1 MMAKSRAKGGH
12 AHAHGKGHAHSHSL
26 AVYEFFSK
34 LVKSPLDETLRFN
47 VLDKKFWRGQFLN
60 RSTAPALQRI
70 DEALAKLSDVP
81 EEERAA
87 HLESEYRQMF
97 ESDAPCMPP
106 RESDYG
112 RDQADSQVKAFA
124 RSMGLLQNLP
134 EDMPYDHLAS
144 ELMLCAAA
152 EHGHGVK
159 LSAKQ
164 TAQLAVFFQGHPIA
178 LAEDMLGR
186 FARESDETSGFY
198 RAVVELIAAWL
209 KWDLSG
215 YGK

>member
-1 MMAKSRAKGGH
+1 MAKAKAKGGH

-34 LVKSPLDETLRFN
+34 LVVSPLDETLRFN
-47 VLDKKFWRGQFLN
+47 VLDKKFWRSQFLN
-60 RSTAPALQRI
+60 RSTAVALQHI
-70 DEALAKLSDVP
+70 DDALDKLGAVS
-81 EEERAA
+81 EEERPAA
-87 HLESEYRQMF
+87 LESEYRQMF
-97 ESDAPCMPP
+97 EGDAPCMPP

-124 RSMGLLQNLP
+124 RSTGLLENLS
-134 EDMPYDHLAS
+134 EDLPYDHLAS
-144 ELMLCAAA
+144 ELMLCASA

-159 LSAKQ
+159 LSARQ

-178 LAEDMLGR
+178 LAEDMLAR
-186 FARESDETSGFY
+186 FAREKDETSGFY